1 MYFINNDFQ
10 IILVMITEEC
20 RFVQLFETRES
31 FGVNREA
38 QICSIFLVNRVVC
51 TYAYWMDTKYGYMF
65 IDLVCIFLFSNQ
77 SLVGPAS
84 FDAAT
89 GPA

>member
-1 MYFINNDFQ
+1 MTGVFIIETLYFINNDFQ
-10 IILVMITEEC
+10 IIILVMITEEC

-31 FGVNREA
+31 FLVNREA

-65 IDLVCIFLFSNQ
+65 IDL
-77 SLVGPAS
+77 
-84 FDAAT
+84 
-89 GPA
+89 